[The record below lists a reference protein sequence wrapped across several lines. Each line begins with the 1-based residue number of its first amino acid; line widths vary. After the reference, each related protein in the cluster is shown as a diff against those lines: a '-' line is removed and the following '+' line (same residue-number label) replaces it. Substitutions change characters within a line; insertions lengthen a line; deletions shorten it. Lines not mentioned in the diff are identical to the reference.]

1 MSKLVRAGIFMA
13 VLAVSLIAFTPA
25 WASTAVIGGPATDVT
40 LDEAGFRLEVPAK
53 VNSTEVYV
61 TLKATDA
68 GNLITVDDFY
78 VTRSVDVQMRNTSS
92 GVVTRLAKPER
103 LVFSF
108 NGIDFKRASNM
119 DTGQPVGRF
128 RIGYWDESGK
138 NWVELPSQIFWDGSN
153 GLVEAETD
161 QGYGR
166 YALLWSYREDVQL
179 SQAAGQGIRVMID
192 NVPVSFTDAP
202 YVKDGRTMVPL
213 RAISNNLGAQVT
225 WTASE
230 SRIDLILKSD
240 TIKLWVG
247 KQEAL
252 KNNQPL
258 SIDVPPEVVNGRTFV
273 PLRFIAEAF
282 GAKVSWDGMTQ
293 TVKIF
298 GGKN

>member
-25 WASTAVIGGPATDVT
+25 WASTAVIGGPASDVT
-40 LDEAGFRLEVPAK
+40 LDEAGFRLEAPAK

-61 TLKATDA
+61 TLKNTDA
-68 GNLITVDDFY
+68 SKLTPISDFY
-78 VTRSVDVQMRNTSS
+78 VTKSVDIQMKNTSG
-92 GVVTRLAKPER
+92 GVVTRLAKRER

-108 NGIDFKRASNM
+108 NNIDFKRASNM
-119 DTGQPVGRF
+119 NTAQPVGRF
-128 RIGYWDESGK
+128 RIGYWDESNK

-153 GLVEAETD
+153 GVIEAETD
-161 QGYGR
+161 QGDGR
-166 YALLWSYREDVQL
+166 YALLWSNRGDAQL
-179 SQAAGQGIRVMID
+179 SRMAGQEIRVMID
-192 NVPVSFTDAP
+192 NVPVTFTDAP

-230 SRIDLILKSD
+230 SRIDLVYKAD
-240 TIKLWVG
+240 FIKLWVG

-252 KNNQPL
+252 KNKQ
-258 SIDVPPEVVNGRTFV
+258 SITIDVPPEVVNGRTFV
-273 PLRFIAEAF
+273 PLRFIVEAF
-282 GAKVSWDGMTQ
+282 GSKVSWDGMTH

-298 GGKN
+298 